1 MTSEKPRSGAAPE
14 AIIGS
19 GKVVGEGRI
28 GSQMA
33 EHKGESKQG
42 ILEKG
47 GKSPANVPPAKPA
60 ASNEIPKPP
69 QGSGDKGK
77 K

>member
-1 MTSEKPRSGAAPE
+1 MR
-14 AIIGS
+14 
-19 GKVVGEGRI
+19 
-28 GSQMA
+28 SQMA

-47 GKSPANVPPAKPA
+47 GKQPANVPATKPA
-60 ASNEIPKPP
+60 ASNEVPKPP